1 MYIWTTEQQILN
13 LDNYKRVDVVMER
26 QDKYR
31 LTAHDTPK
39 TTSQDT
45 YGILIASFD
54 NQANAMYAQCLLFKG
69 LMEGAKA
76 WDASAVPLL
85 SDIWKDIKEHLSSET
100 NIPINLIND
109 LEISVTGLDEVALRY
124 PEKWEDHLGSSL
136 EDYNK
141 EIRPYLEDRL
151 SVDIKWKVQ

>member
-1 MYIWTTEQQILN
+1 MYIWTTGQEILN
-13 LDNYKRVDVVMER
+13 LDNYKKVDIYFLSSNNYLLR
-26 QDKYR
+26 AGDSSNKI
-31 LTAHDTPK
+31 
-39 TTSQDT
+39 TT
-45 YGILIASFD
+45 IASFD

-85 SDIWKDIKEHLSSET
+85 SDIWEDIKENLFPGK
-100 NIPINLIND
+100 NIPINFIND
-109 LEISVTGLDEVALRY
+109 LEISVTGLDEVTLRY
-124 PEKWEDHLGSSL
+124 PEKWKDHLGSSL

-141 EIRPYLEDRL
+141 EIGPYLEDRL